1 MMGISVF
8 SNDPVILAICG
19 KRCSVFSNDPVI
31 LAIGGRRYS
40 VLSNDPAEPGTLG
53 KWYSSFAD
61 KDSVDCRSGSCV
73 IGNMHLVAERVEGVN
88 MEREESLLEAL
99 CLIGAITS
107 SGGQMKGLV
116 E

>member
-1 MMGISVF
+1 MGVSVF

-19 KRCSVFSNDPVI
+19 KRYSVFSNDPVI
-31 LAIGGRRYS
+31 LAIGGKRYS
-40 VLSNDPAEPGTLG
+40 IFSNDTAEPATLG
-53 KWYSSFAD
+53 KWHSSFAD
-61 KDSVDCRSGSCV
+61 KDLVDCRSGSCV
-73 IGNMHLVAERVEGVN
+73 IGNMQLVAERAEGGN

-107 SGGQMKGLV
+107 SGGQTKGFV